1 MKGWGLCVDGE
12 RENKGRQGGFPAVK
26 GRGRYKGRVCAKGVY
41 LNGKGGADR
50 NLGEGLR
57 KSTGGAE
64 NRTVQRMGW

>member
-1 MKGWGLCVDGE
+1 MGSVRIRGE
-12 RENKGRQGGFPAVK
+12 RDGFPAVR

-57 KSTGGAE
+57 ESTGRAE